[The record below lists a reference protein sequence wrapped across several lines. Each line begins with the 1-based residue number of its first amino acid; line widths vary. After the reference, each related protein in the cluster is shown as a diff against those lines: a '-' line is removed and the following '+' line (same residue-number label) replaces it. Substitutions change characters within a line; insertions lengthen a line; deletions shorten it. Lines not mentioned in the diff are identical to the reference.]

1 MQPHE
6 CQGVADFLSLRQAI
20 ENADRGMV
28 VWRKTK
34 DQKNAAETLNLVGS
48 LAQRKGM
55 TVGDYKLLE
64 KAEESLKESLE
75 IRENVLS
82 RSDPALGQ
90 VLNTIG
96 EFYLEQG
103 VRTTISVYLLANA
116 NASFCFLLKILM

>member
-1 MQPHE
+1 
-6 CQGVADFLSLRQAI
+6 
-20 ENADRGMV
+20 MV

-55 TVGDYKLLE
+55 KVGDYKLLE

-103 VRTTISVYLLANA
+103 VRTTISVYLLASA
-116 NASFCFLLKILM
+116 NSSFCFLLKILM